1 MRRSTLTATLFL
13 ACALG
18 AGAAL
23 VLRGSADA
31 ARVDPILAAKQL
43 ADQKAEPD
51 PDVVQATYDFELSSG
66 NPAHDKELK
75 VVQAKC
81 MKGLSEARICFV
93 SIYSEQDP
101 DQRIY
106 NSVTEI
112 ARIGDGWYL
121 KSGLCKNTGDQGGAR
136 SAY

>member
-1 MRRSTLTATLFL
+1 MFNVRTFHA
-13 ACALG
+13 AA
-18 AGAAL
+18 AAL
-23 VLRGSADA
+23 CLGLPFTA
-31 ARVDPILAAKQL
+31 AGTR
-43 ADQKAEPD
+43 
-51 PDVVQATYDFELSSG
+51 
-66 NPAHDKELK
+66 
-75 VVQAKC
+75 
-81 MKGLSEARICFV
+81 RCFV
-93 SIYSEQDP
+93 SFYSEQDP